1 MDMLHSFSLF
11 IYKRQLPWS
20 HPHPQSVLPQTG
32 TRFLSGWEVVDVFFV
47 GPKGKIGSRRGR
59 FCASGFF
66 FSAEG
71 QSLTDRE

>member
-32 TRFLSGWEVVDVFFV
+32 TRFLSGWEERLDQEEGDFVLRVSFFLLKAKV
-47 GPKGKIGSRRGR
+47 
-59 FCASGFF
+59 
-66 FSAEG
+66 
-71 QSLTDRE
+71 